1 MQVSIEDIPAETFL
15 QMVAGIFCY
24 ETVINCCNFKV
35 TWHDFPCFFRQVDN
49 SLPSQQPQIYLHS
62 DETNNASR
70 EFSYHPLRLA
80 QSIRIITFFDWS
92 KESKEIFDFHCVI
105 RERIEPSVTMAKVDF
120 LEF

>member
-1 MQVSIEDIPAETFL
+1 MIYSVLLTSWYL
-15 QMVAGIFCY
+15 L
-24 ETVINCCNFKV
+24 INV
-35 TWHDFPCFFRQVDN
+35 T
-49 SLPSQQPQIYLHS
+49 LPSQQPQIYLHS

-70 EFSYHPLRLA
+70 EFSYHPLWLA

-92 KESKEIFDFHCVI
+92 KESKEIFDFHFVF

>member
-1 MQVSIEDIPAETFL
+1 MISPVFADKLI
-15 QMVAGIFCY
+15 
-24 ETVINCCNFKV
+24 
-35 TWHDFPCFFRQVDN
+35 
-49 SLPSQQPQIYLHS
+49 SLNQSHSTSQQPQIYLHS

-80 QSIRIITFFDWS
+80 QSIRIITLFDWS
-92 KESKEIFDFHCVI
+92 KESKEIFYFHFVI